1 MDLDSSD
8 DETVSQS
15 GDEAGMTA
23 KKTNTGESTRSPF
36 DAMEKKPSRDRN
48 RERTASPR
56 SRSRRG
62 RSSRRREEKE
72 RKKSRSRTERKEKH
86 KRRSEKKTEETRR
99 TEQPPEPAVPPKQAP
114 AVRLTPKRPPEEKT
128 RKGAGRVQCPHCKK
142 SLTTDQISGQKQHM
156 YMNLYCLRCQFWNKL
171 PEAKKTQ
178 AYWDKTYEQATLLR
192 AKREQQDQREAEAE
206 TQRSTRSVASS
217 SHRSKSAVPLPP
229 PIPVRTPSPSDAE
242 ESPEEKA
249 VKPRK
254 KTAEARAYEAGDVEG
269 AKQVLRVNKLIQTC
283 LHPNWD
289 VVSQDMSPEKTILCS
304 IYDWTDQW
312 SRYKHGLGYFHMERF
327 SDAAA
332 DLKRLQD
339 NLTLLPAASWAHEA
353 EKQVSL
359 LLVDCWSLRQY
370 RP

>member
-1 MDLDSSD
+1 MTPIYIYTLLQVRMDLDSSD

-254 KTAEARAYEAGDVEG
+254 KTARAGSGRSVIINIA
-269 AKQVLRVNKLIQTC
+269 
-283 LHPNWD
+283 
-289 VVSQDMSPEKTILCS
+289 
-304 IYDWTDQW
+304 
-312 SRYKHGLGYFHMERF
+312 
-327 SDAAA
+327 
-332 DLKRLQD
+332 
-339 NLTLLPAASWAHEA
+339 
-353 EKQVSL
+353 
-359 LLVDCWSLRQY
+359 
-370 RP
+370 